1 MVDTNI
7 VGCNWIELP
16 ASCYSIRNN
25 ARQAS
30 RENPHPTSHCQI
42 EVDVAVDKLISHPPE
57 GTLVKKFVLILPQLQ
72 LIFQINVLSP

>member
-16 ASCYSIRNN
+16 ASCYSVRSN
-25 ARQAS
+25 ARDSS
-30 RENPHPTSHCQI
+30 RDNPHPISHCQI

-57 GTLVKKFVLILPQLQ
+57 GSNFILLCWHSCS
-72 LIFQINVLSP
+72 INKYRDLST